1 MSVVAKTDWGWI
13 GVTATERG
21 IARIVLPCRRRADA
35 LSKTAPTRSPSL
47 RRRRKP
53 ACRDAC
59 GAGRGEGAAVRL
71 EKRAISLLAD
81 YFRTGRMDWNLPLD
95 LGGATDFEKK
105 VWRAARKIPSGEVI
119 TYGELA
125 RQIGQQGAARAVGRA
140 LGRNP
145 VPIAVPCHRIV
156 GANGRLT
163 GFSAPG
169 GVELKAR
176 LISHERAYGC
186 E

>member
-1 MSVVAKTDWGWI
+1 MSVTAKTGWGWI
-13 GVTATERG
+13 GASATDRG
-21 IARIVLPCRRRADA
+21 IARIALPCRRRADA
-35 LSKTAPTRSPSL
+35 LLEMSHALNHLAS
-47 RRRRKP
+47 
-53 ACRDAC
+53 
-59 GAGRGEGAAVRL
+59 GGGEAAIRF
-71 EKRAISLLAD
+71 EMRAISLLAN
-81 YFRTGRMDWNLPLD
+81 YFRTGRMDWDLPLD

-105 VWRAARKIPSGEVI
+105 VWQAARKILSGEVI

-125 RQIGQQGAARAVGRA
+125 RRIGQPGAARAVGRA

-145 VPIAVPCHRIV
+145 VPLAVPCHRIV
-156 GANGRLT
+156 GAKGRLT

-176 LISHERAYGC
+176 LISHERAYGR

>member
-13 GVTATERG
+13 GVAATDRG
-21 IARIVLPCRRRADA
+21 IARIALPCRRRADA
-35 LSKTAPTRSPSL
+35 LSEMSSTPGSS
-47 RRRRKP
+47 RRV
-53 ACRDAC
+53 
-59 GAGRGEGAAVRL
+59 RGEAAVRL

-105 VWRAARKIPSGEVI
+105 VWRAARKIPRGSVV

>member
-13 GVTATERG
+13 GVAATDRG
-21 IARIVLPCRRRADA
+21 IARIALPCRRRADA
-35 LSKTAPTRSPSL
+35 LSEMSSTPGSSP
-47 RRRRKP
+47 RVRG
-53 ACRDAC
+53 DAS
-59 GAGRGEGAAVRL
+59 VRL
-71 EKRAISLLAD
+71 EKKAISLLAD

-95 LGGATDFEKK
+95 LDGATDFEKK
-105 VWRAARKIPSGEVI
+105 VWRAAREIPRGSVV

-125 RQIGQQGAARAVGRA
+125 RRIGKPGAARAVGRA

-145 VPIAVPCHRIV
+145 VPVAVPCHRIV

-176 LISHERAYGC
+176 LISHERAHWR

>member
-21 IARIVLPCRRRADA
+21 IARVVLPCRRRADA
-35 LSKTAPTRSPSL
+35 LSEITPARSPS
-47 RRRRKP
+47 P
-53 ACRDAC
+53 P
-59 GAGRGEGAAVRL
+59 GRGEGEGVAVGL

-95 LGGATDFEKK
+95 LGGATDFEKM
-105 VWRAARKIPSGEVI
+105 VWQAARGIPPGSVV

-125 RQIGQQGAARAVGRA
+125 RRIGKPGAARAVGRA

-145 VPIAVPCHRIV
+145 VPVAVPCHRIV

-169 GVELKAR
+169 GVDLKAR
-176 LISHERAYGC
+176 LIFHERVYWR

>member
-1 MSVVAKTDWGWI
+1 MSFVAKTDWGWI
-13 GVTATERG
+13 GVAATDRG
-21 IARIVLPCRRRADA
+21 IARIALPCRRRADA
-35 LSKTAPTRSPSL
+35 LSEMSSTPGSSP
-47 RRRRKP
+47 RV
-53 ACRDAC
+53 
-59 GAGRGEGAAVRL
+59 RGEASVRL

-105 VWRAARKIPSGEVI
+105 VWRAARKIPRGSVV

-125 RQIGQQGAARAVGRA
+125 RRIGQPGAARAVGRA

-145 VPIAVPCHRIV
+145 VPVAVPCHRIV

-176 LISHERAYGC
+176 LISYERAYRR